1 MEFNNIQY
9 DNNLLGLG
17 LLMSDNLE
25 FVHLFLKNP
34 TNVRITEM
42 VVRFILIML
51 LLTWFL
57 RYVCMCCSSQH
68 LREQLEA
75 AENEITEQGHELD
88 ERVAEIADL
97 RRDLFDL
104 VAERDKYKK
113 LVDQITL
120 NYMNCREAAENL
132 LKRIPNATLLEQLK
146 SVGTED

>member
-25 FVHLFLKNP
+25 VVHLFLKNP

-42 VVRFILIML
+42 VVRLTLIMIL
-51 LLTWFL
+51 FAWLL
-57 RYVCMCCSSQH
+57 RYACMCCSTQH

-88 ERVAEIADL
+88 EKTTEIADL

-104 VAERDKYKK
+104 ISDRDKYKS
-113 LVDQITL
+113 LVDEVDL
-120 NYMNCREAAENL
+120 KYLNCREAA
-132 LKRIPNATLLEQLK
+132 KRFIETHPECDT
-146 SVGTED
+146 VG